1 MDENKKPEEQ
11 ISATPE
17 ELAQAELEQASGGV
31 AVNGGSGA
39 VSITKHDCASPKL
52 Y

>member
-11 ISATPE
+11 VSATPE
-17 ELAQAELEQASGGV
+17 ELAQAELEQ
-31 AVNGGSGA
+31 VNGGSGA
-39 VSITKHDCASPKL
+39 VSITKDDCASPKL